1 MLLRAFSSL
10 RFFTHTWQFT
20 LIPEQG
26 RLARGTETGG
36 KGCQIVHF
44 QGYLVTCSSLLFLP
58 PRGIFFLFLL
68 YVCDSRLNCIF
79 SIQLAMPISSVVYTE
94 TLFSWV
100 GPWGADFGGGGKVFA
115 WCFCKINH
123 GVKVPRLMW
132 NYGSRTFLSKDANG
146 RRRKFLRQLL

>member
-44 QGYLVTCSSLLFLP
+44 QGYLVTCSSVLFLP

-68 YVCDSRLNCIF
+68 YICDSRLNCVFLFNLPCPYLVLFILRLC
-79 SIQLAMPISSVVYTE
+79 SLE
-94 TLFSWV
+94 LGLEGLTLEGEGRFL
-100 GPWGADFGGGGKVFA
+100 P
-115 WCFCKINH
+115 
-123 GVKVPRLMW
+123 GVSARLTMV
-132 NYGSRTFLSKDANG
+132 L
-146 RRRKFLRQLL
+146 KFPG